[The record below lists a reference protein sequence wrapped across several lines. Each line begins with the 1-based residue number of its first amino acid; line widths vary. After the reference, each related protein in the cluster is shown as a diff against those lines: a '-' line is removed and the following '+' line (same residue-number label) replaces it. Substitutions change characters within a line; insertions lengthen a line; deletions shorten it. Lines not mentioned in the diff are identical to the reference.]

1 MIPYVYQPLV
11 APFADS
17 PLQLASV
24 PRALHAEQST
34 AEDLKSMLHSYTG
47 GDLSLLMDMDPSYC
61 MADPMEGT
69 HRGGMLRP
77 SMHPIKPQ
85 PAAMPCCT
93 PQHPKTPP
101 QPIMGHR

>member
-1 MIPYVYQPLV
+1 
-11 APFADS
+11 
-17 PLQLASV
+17 
-24 PRALHAEQST
+24 
-34 AEDLKSMLHSYTG
+34 
-47 GDLSLLMDMDPSYC
+47 MDMDPSYC

-85 PAAMPCCT
+85 PAMVPCCA

-101 QPIMGHR
+101 QPIIGHRCARMEESFTENLGMYEATFDQCRAASKCSALLCYALQTYVAH

>member
-1 MIPYVYQPLV
+1 MLSSALPQPSGLT
-11 APFADS
+11 
-17 PLQLASV
+17 L
-24 PRALHAEQST
+24 PRCCA
-34 AEDLKSMLHSYTG
+34 G
-47 GDLSLLMDMDPSYC
+47 GDLSLLMDMEPSYC

-85 PAAMPCCT
+85 PAMVPCCT

-101 QPIMGHR
+101 QPILKHRCGPMHSLHQSWVRIRHSYE